1 MKQGPLWRKQM
12 NELDFLSLFPKS
24 TAMYLLHS
32 GASKVLTA
40 LDREKIGIAILKMQN
55 EIKRLEAG
63 NE

>member
-1 MKQGPLWRKQM
+1 M

-55 EIKRLEAG
+55 EIKRLEAE